1 MPKVKRGKAE
11 RSRGSVPVPVSVSLA
26 DQILQGDAALRS
38 THREKK
44 RRDEAQDEE
53 EYVDEKLSRKI
64 LQQARIQQ
72 EELQGEYGL
81 SPGVDKKN
89 KKQPSV
95 LLGQLHTHIK
105 NINPLILT
113 FLVQ

>member
-11 RSRGSVPVPVSVSLA
+11 QPRGSGCRAVPLA

-38 THREKK
+38 TNRDKRHRA
-44 RRDEAQDEE
+44 EAREE
-53 EYVDEKLSRKI
+53 DEYVDEKLSRKI

-81 SPGVDKKN
+81 STEGHRRSN
-89 KKQPSV
+89 QQPNT
-95 LLGQLHTHIK
+95 LLGQIHTYYTYR
-105 NINPLILT
+105 L
-113 FLVQ
+113 